1 MTHSTTQRERGSGT
15 ASAPL
20 HKKWNVPFE
29 TQVAANDLDPKSA
42 LDMLGYEAY
51 FRRQGLPVTRETET
65 VLHYLAQDNLAFIQ
79 DNGLA
84 SITNMGALLFAN
96 DLPAFPSAIA
106 RKAARVIQYDGRG
119 RFAIA
124 RQKTFDRGYVLC
136 LDEIVEYL
144 FALLPARTVIERATR
159 RDIPQLPEPAVRE
172 AVANALIHQD
182 FGVSGAGPLIEVFD
196 NRLEVTNPGA
206 PLVETLRIVNDPP
219 RSRNEL
225 MAALMRR
232 LDYCEEAGS
241 GWDRMVA
248 TCEMRQLP
256 APRIEVMGDNTRVT
270 LFSETP
276 FKNLTSD
283 ERQMACYWHA
293 CVRYADADSAT
304 NRSLREHFGLAD
316 SQSAQVS
323 RLVKDCMERGLI
335 KQLDPAASKK
345 EMRYVPWWAQAR
357 GGAEERDVR
366 R

>member
-1 MTHSTTQRERGSGT
+1 MAHPAAQHGREHVAAQDMARDNRS
-15 ASAPL
+15 
-20 HKKWNVPFE
+20 VPFE
-29 TQVAANDLDPKSA
+29 SQAAATDLTPDA
-42 LDMLGYEAY
+42 VLDMLNSEAFY
-51 FRRQGLPVTRETET
+51 RRQGLPIVRGASTILR
-65 VLHYLAQDNLAFIQ
+65 HFAQEGLAFVQ
-79 DNGLA
+79 DNGLV

-96 DLPAFPSAIA
+96 DLLAFPSAIV

-119 RFAIA
+119 RFAIM
-124 RQKTFDRGYVLC
+124 RQKTFNRGYVLC

-182 FGVSGAGPLIEVFD
+182 FWVSGAGPLIEVFD

-241 GWDRMVA
+241 GWDRMVV

-276 FKNLTSD
+276 FKNLTPD

-293 CVRYADADSAT
+293 CVRYADAEAAT
-304 NRSLREHFGLAD
+304 NRSLRKRFGLAD
-316 SQSAQVS
+316 SQSAQIS

-345 EMRYVPWWAQAR
+345 EMRYVPWWA
-357 GGAEERDVR
+357 
-366 R
+366 